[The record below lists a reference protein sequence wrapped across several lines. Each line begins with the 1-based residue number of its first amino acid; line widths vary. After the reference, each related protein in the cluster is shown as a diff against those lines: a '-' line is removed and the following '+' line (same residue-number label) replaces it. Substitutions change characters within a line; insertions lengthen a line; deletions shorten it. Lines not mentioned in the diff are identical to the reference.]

1 MLGPADTSTSGGS
14 NRGGFD
20 ADLLDAVHQ
29 RRALIAA
36 REGVAPEAVPADA
49 VTASASGLD
58 PDISPE
64 YAALQVGRVARVTGL
79 PVAQVQDL
87 VAAASSG
94 RTLGFLGEPTV
105 NVTELNLAVT
115 AARR

>member
-1 MLGPADTSTSGGS
+1 M
-14 NRGGFD
+14 
-20 ADLLDAVHQ
+20 
-29 RRALIAA
+29 
-36 REGVAPEAVPADA
+36 PADA

-64 YAALQVGRVARVTGL
+64 YAALQAGRVARVTGL
-79 PVAQVQDL
+79 PLDRVQQLVAQ
-87 VAAASSG
+87 ASTG

-105 NVTELNLAVT
+105 NVTELNLAVA